1 MALTNLVYSGSGANL
16 KFGTGGNANILS
28 KSIQTKFGSRVEVVN
43 GNGVIQ
49 DVIYSGE
56 ETSITETTVGTN
68 IEVVGNGNVS
78 DANGI
83 VIRSSIRYSNED
95 VSRVETEKLKITMT
109 SGGGGGGN

>member
-1 MALTNLVYSGSGANL
+1 MALTNLVYSGSGASL
-16 KFGTGGNANILS
+16 KYGTGNANILS

-56 ETSITETTVGTN
+56 ETSITETKVGAN
-68 IEVVGNGNVS
+68 IDNVGSGNVS

-83 VIRSSIRYSNED
+83 VIRSSIKYSNED

-109 SGGGGGGN
+109 SGGGGGN